1 LRGAEIGIGGNTASA
16 GARAS
21 RNSGKQQKNSGNFD
35 VLLLTEPPVD
45 EDFRQK

>member
-1 LRGAEIGIGGNTASA
+1 LALVQYRVS

-21 RNSGKQQKNSGNFD
+21 ANNGKQQKNSGNFA
-35 VLLLTEPPVD
+35 VLLLTEPPVA